1 MGKLYKDQPTSTARC
16 SVARQAFTSSSRRKS
31 RKAHFSAPS
40 SVRRIIMSAPL
51 SKELR
56 AKYNVR
62 SLPIRE
68 KDEVRIMVGQHK
80 NREGKVKTVYRK
92 RWVIHVDKC
101 VVHKKKGTT
110 PSIPIQPSNVE
121 IIKVYRDKSRTKMLE
136 RKNRANLVNT
146 EKAA

>member
-1 MGKLYKDQPTSTARC
+1 MGKLYKDQPTSTAAC
-16 SVARQAFTSSSRRKS
+16 GVARESFSSSSRRKS

-40 SVRRIIMSAPL
+40 SVRRILMSAPL

-68 KDEVRIMVGQHK
+68 KDEVRIKVGQHK
-80 NREGKVKTVYRK
+80 NREGKVKKVYRK

-101 VVHKKKGTT
+101 VVHKKNGKT
-110 PSIPIQPSNVE
+110 PSIPVQASNVE
-121 IIKVYRDKSRTKMLE
+121 IIKVYRDKSRTQLLE
-136 RKNRANLVNT
+136 RKNRANLVT
-146 EKAA
+146 AEKAQ